1 MKPSLPTP
9 LWRRMMPAFISHKT
23 APLVLIAGGAIPILL
38 AAAWLVQGHSGIRG
52 THPKVGL
59 LVQAVYGI
67 GTVTA
72 RHTFD
77 LKLGVSDT
85 LEKLYVQEGD
95 AVPKGAPLVAL
106 ADLPAVRAP
115 FAGVV
120 TSLPFKEGE
129 TLFPQIP
136 VLTLTDLKNPYIV
149 VSLEQEGALR
159 VRRGQSAVISFETL
173 RDDRL
178 QGTVSAI
185 YPKDGEFLVNIEVP
199 QMPEGALVGMTT
211 DVAIQVE
218 SRPNALQVPL
228 AAVDQGAVR
237 VKRGDETLT
246 LPVKLGAQDGTWAEV
261 TQGDLRPTD
270 TLLTPGKP

>member
-1 MKPSLPTP
+1 MKKSAAAAPPTKLHSIFHP
-9 LWRRMMPAFISHKT
+9 PHSPWI
-23 APLVLIAGGAIPILL
+23 IAGLALGVTVLLILRSCSSS
-38 AAAWLVQGHSGIRG
+38 VKI
-52 THPKVGL
+52 HPKIGDIVE
-59 LVQAVYGI
+59 AVYGI

-95 AVPKGAPLVAL
+95 AVLKGAPLVAL

-136 VLTLTDLKNPYIV
+136 VLTLTDVKNPYIV

-159 VRRGQSAVISFETL
+159 VRQGQSAIISFETL
-173 RDDRL
+173 RNDRL
-178 QGTVSAI
+178 NGTVSAV
-185 YPKDGEFLVNIEVP
+185 YPKDGQFLVNIEVP
-199 QMPEGALVGMTT
+199 QMPESALVGMTT

-218 SRPNALQVPL
+218 TRKKVLQIPVS
-228 AAVDQGAVR
+228 AVDKGE
-237 VKRGDETLT
+237 VKILRNGNTLRI
-246 LPVKLGAQDGTWAEV
+246 PVKLGAEDGTWAEV
-261 TQGDLRPTD
+261 TDGSVQPTD
-270 TLLTPGKP
+270 LILLSEKP